1 MIGAHWRQKVNKGD
15 PAFSVSV
22 NYVADDGEVNDGNSN
37 TGGFMTD
44 NSEGNILAQLG
55 YGNKKWGLAFGYR
68 YGQCQA
74 RLCSGTDF
82 MAANSFWQD
91 CEKITDIRAD
101 GGGNSMDSSAVAA
114 AVRTPTA
121 SL

>member
-1 MIGAHWRQKVNKGD
+1 MHNKETSGLIGAHWRQKVNKGD

-55 YGNKKWGLAFGYR
+55 YGNNEVGPGLRVSLRSVPGEALQRNRLHG
-68 YGQCQA
+68 GQQLLA
-74 RLCSGTDF
+74 GL
-82 MAANSFWQD
+82 
-91 CEKITDIRAD
+91 
-101 GGGNSMDSSAVAA
+101 
-114 AVRTPTA
+114 
-121 SL
+121 